1 MAADP
6 LFNPLTVGDLQ
17 VRNRVWMAPLT
28 RCRSLLPG
36 HVPWELNAAYY
47 RERATAGL
55 ILSEATEI
63 AQEGRGYPGVPGIF
77 TAEQIAGWKK
87 VTSAVHESGGTIVC
101 QLWHVGR
108 ASHQAFQ
115 PDGKDPV
122 APSAIAAA
130 GDVHL
135 PDGSKAP
142 YPVPRALEAD
152 ELPGIVATY
161 RTAAENAKAAG
172 FDGVEL
178 HAANG
183 YLIDEFLRNGANERT
198 DEYGGSV
205 ENRCRFPLMVLD
217 ALIEVWGKGR
227 VGIRVSPLGSFND
240 MADSNPLPLY
250 THLFGEL
257 QARGIAFLEIVGA
270 IHGDDIDDD
279 LLQKINAAGRE
290 AFSGT
295 LALNGGYEGDDARTA
310 LREGQC
316 DAITFGTTFLA
327 NPDLPKRLKEGA
339 DLNESNPATW
349 YSRGPEGYVDYPSM
363 DGGPVPR
370 SDDPS

>member
-6 LFNPLTVGDLQ
+6 LFAPLAVGDLE

-47 RERATAGL
+47 RERASAGL
-55 ILSEATEI
+55 ILTEATEI
-63 AQEGRGYPGVPGIF
+63 AQEGRGYPGVPGLF
-77 TAEQIAGWKK
+77 TEQQVAGWKK
-87 VTSAVHESGGTIVC
+87 VTAAVHESGGTIVC

-115 PDGKDPV
+115 PGGRDPV

-142 YPVPRALEAD
+142 YPTPRALDAD

-161 RTAAENAKAAG
+161 RAAAENAKAAG

-183 YLIDEFLRNGANERT
+183 YLIDEFLRNGANKRE
-198 DEYGGSV
+198 DQYGGSP
-205 ENRCRFPLMVLD
+205 ENRCRFPLAVLD
-217 ALIEVWGKGR
+217 ALIDVWGRGR

-240 MADSNPLPLY
+240 MTDSDPLPLY
-250 THLFGEL
+250 EHLFGEL
-257 QARGIAFLEIVGA
+257 NARGIAFLEIVGA
-270 IHGDDIDDD
+270 IHGDEIDHE
-279 LLQKINAAGRE
+279 LLDRINAAGRE
-290 AFSGT
+290 RFGGT
-295 LALNGGYEGDDARTA
+295 LVLNGGYDGEAARAALDAGT
-310 LREGQC
+310 C

-327 NPDLPKRLKEGA
+327 NPDLPRRLAEHA
-339 DLNESNPATW
+339 ELNESDPNTW
-349 YSRGPEGYVDYPSM
+349 YSRGAEGYVDYPSL
-363 DGGPVPR
+363 DGGPVPTTG
-370 SDDPS
+370 S